1 MKLPIPKIF
10 KFLLIGILLVGAS
23 SQIGSLKLEI
33 GTANAQI
40 PSNIN
45 SCSDTGDPEFHSLRP
60 YQASPCQKTMDATAK
75 FCGNEL
81 IFHEEITESYPGEGN
96 CTENGG
102 KVTCTYERSED
113 RHLIID
119 LSNANL
125 PIMGNTENVPNS
137 QTKTGMPPPLDDVDK
152 VNGYVSWYLNGILN
166 RAEDG
171 TLKTTDY
178 NVVNLSGP
186 LNKLLPGAILD
197 AQRIETI
204 GNVDSDNHNQI
215 AVCGDSN
222 LGIIGD
228 ITGLGSFTPRECYEG
243 NDTRAKGRV
252 FRLKPQGGIGGVA
265 GDDGWSGNLGWW
277 DTWMGIMVE
286 KMVPYFPGVA
296 RDIIETYIGKPWN
309 NRTPPLPWSDE
320 EGKPFA
326 TEDSYTK
333 AYYEWRGNTC
343 VLLPVINKVV
353 CFDNILVPN
362 KYADLYSYVPLSST
376 EDLKG
381 QIAVDN
387 VSSATNPSPGGVTV
401 SGVTFSDQIPST
413 LFFAHMQE
421 STELASILQDTFVSS
436 SEQGNKKGDPTNV
449 GQPASC
455 ITVDVRS
462 NKGDDLFASASKLE
476 GNLHYNA
483 TFSCTFDPVPTCSG
497 SCFPNQNL
505 CNAEGGKAGT
515 GTCPSGKY
523 CCSLPG
529 PKPPLQTCT
538 KDVYIALSTTSST
551 PKVEDIWSQLVA
563 GPQSIF
569 KRVFPKTNTA
579 GSVGQIKDIPGSTNI
594 TYTGLGITQQ
604 STDLKF
610 PHIGGIS
617 EYFLKGIQTA
627 LRPKGFGEPLSFGE
641 SEASCSGDG
650 SLPALPPAS
659 GDCKLGSLGMV
670 GSANLSSLPTLVSI
684 VEAAS
689 QNYDVPPGLI
699 LGVMFGE
706 GAFNGGSSAKYE
718 WTEENVK
725 KWSTG
730 CESMPNCSPDT
741 FPSTG
746 VVPFFE
752 AYWNKIKDAVKVVD
766 PDRVPS
772 PCNLMDAVFALAK
785 DLNQSQNGSGA
796 FSGRTCYGI
805 PLNAGFGGS
814 SNCSWDG
821 SDYETAIRVWEFG
834 TAYNSTYT
842 CATLTG
848 SCATGGGASAACP
861 GGDVCEKVSSG
872 GSSHNS
878 CVWGVAHS
886 H

>member
-1 MKLPIPKIF
+1 MRLSTPKM
-10 KFLLIGILLVGAS
+10 LRILLAGVLFVGAFP
-23 SQIGSLKLEI
+23 QIRNLKLGI

-40 PSNIN
+40 PPNIN
-45 SCSDTGDPEFHSLRP
+45 SCSDVGDPEFHSLRP
-60 YQASPCQKTMDATAK
+60 YQASPCQTEMDSTAK

-81 IFHEEITESYPGEGN
+81 IFHDTIKEEYPGGGT
-96 CTENGG
+96 CTDNGT
-102 KVTCTYERSED
+102 KVTCKYEEIIDKR
-113 RHLIID
+113 LTID
-119 LSNANL
+119 LSGANL
-125 PIMGNTENVPNS
+125 PFMGNTENVPNS
-137 QTKTGMPPPLDDVDK
+137 QTRNGSDPPLDDADK
-152 VNGYVSWYLNGILN
+152 VNGYVSWYLNGIIN

-171 TLKTTDY
+171 TSKTTDY
-178 NVVNLSGP
+178 NLVNLSGP

-228 ITGLGSFTPRECYEG
+228 ITGLGSFTPGECYEG

-252 FRLKPQGGIGGVA
+252 FRLKSQG
-265 GDDGWSGNLGWW
+265 GDDGWSDDLGWW
-277 DTWMGIMVE
+277 SRWIGMMVD
-286 KMVPYFPGVA
+286 KLAPFFPGVA
-296 RDIIETYIGKPWN
+296 RDVIETYIGEPWN
-309 NRTPPLPWSDE
+309 KRIPPLPWSDE
-320 EGKPFA
+320 DGKPFA
-326 TEDSYTK
+326 TEDLYTK

-343 VLLPVINKVV
+343 VLIPVINKVV

-381 QIAVDN
+381 QVIIDEA
-387 VSSATNPSPGGVTV
+387 SSATGVVDDDVAV
-401 SGVTFSDQIPST
+401 SDITFSNQTPST
-413 LFFAHMQE
+413 LFFSHMQE
-421 STELASILQDTFVSS
+421 STELASALQDTFVSS
-436 SEQGNKKGDPTNV
+436 SEQGNKTGSPTNV
-449 GQPASC
+449 APPAACTS
-455 ITVDVRS
+455 VDVRS
-462 NKGDDLFASASKLE
+462 NKGDDLFATQLT
-476 GNLHYNA
+476 GNLHYEVK
-483 TFSCTFDPVPTCSG
+483 FSCEFDSIPTCSG

-505 CNAEGGKAGT
+505 CNAEGGTAGT
-515 GTCPSGKY
+515 GTCPVGRY
-523 CCSLPG
+523 CCSIPG
-529 PKPPLQTCT
+529 PRPPVQTCT
-538 KDVYIALSTTSST
+538 KDIYIALSTTSST

-569 KRVFPKTNTA
+569 KKIFPKTNTT
-579 GSVGQIKDIPGSTNI
+579 GGMGQIKDIPGSTNI
-594 TYTGLGITQQ
+594 TYTGLGISQQ
-604 STDLKF
+604 NTDLKL

-627 LRPKGFGEPLSFGE
+627 LRPKGFGEPISFGE

-650 SLPALPPAS
+650 SLPTLPPAS
-659 GDCKLGSLGMV
+659 GDCKLGTLGMV